1 MELSGDAVV
10 FHKFMKELQPEKNYK
25 FYAINQ
31 DFYLDIARSSEY
43 KKKVEEF
50 DKLHKNKYL
59 HYETIMHPSPGIS
72 DLTKDKAYDP
82 FDYRARVSE
91 YLTGTDFLSMDF
103 GSYVCFFKDKG
114 EVKALLMI
122 DAETPILHKFTKD
135 VENVDNE
142 TLKKINIHSNRN
154 FDRSS
159 SFENFRNL
167 IVKKIRN
174 DIKDFLSKDIKNDK
188 NFTLNA
194 FIRIDSYSD
203 EEGVLKG
210 FSHFD
215 KVRLYLNTNQA
226 RFSIYLGNIKDINK
240 NVLKWVEEGKMPESC
255 YLKLFK
261 KHASNWAKNKH
272 VFTEQELAMIPVED
286 KEKYADKF
294 PQFAERVGKVNDY
307 TGCLK
312 KAHKDSSTTIFY
324 WNYEY
329 FADLDKESYKFF
341 YSIRYSLVNSFLS
354 LIGLK
359 GAHKTCPLGD
369 EFEVYKIYDINS
381 ARFPYKDLIGP
392 KEVEKETIQNTF
404 LSFMEFV
411 VSNKNEVFN
420 MINGGNIDD
429 LGDFYVSSILKK
441 QMKEDLKDS
450 VTKVKSKLVK
460 F

>member
-25 FYAINQ
+25 FYAISE
-31 DFYLDIARSSEY
+31 DFYLDIARSSDY

-59 HYETIMHPSPGIS
+59 HYETIMYPSPGID
-72 DLTKDKAYDP
+72 DLGKNKVYDP
-82 FDYRARVSE
+82 FNYRARVSE
-91 YLTGTDFLSMDF
+91 YLTGSDFLSMDF
-103 GSYVCFFKDKG
+103 GSYVCFFKDNG
-114 EVKALLMI
+114 EVKALLLI
-122 DAETPILHKFTKD
+122 DAETPILHKFKKY
-135 VENVDNE
+135 VEDVDNE
-142 TLKKINIHSNRN
+142 TLKKIKICSNRK

-174 DIKDFLSKDIKNDK
+174 DIKDFLSNDIKNDK

-203 EEGVLKG
+203 QESVLNG

-226 RFSIYLGNIKDINK
+226 RFAIDIDIKDINK
-240 NVLKWVEEGKMPESC
+240 NVLKWIEEGKMPESC

-261 KHASNWAKNKH
+261 KHASSWAKNKH
-272 VFTEQELAMIPVED
+272 VFTEQEIAMIPVEY

-294 PQFAERVGKVNDY
+294 PQLAERIGKVNDY

-312 KAHKDSSTTIFY
+312 KAHKDSATTIFY
-324 WNYEY
+324 WNCEY

-341 YSIRYSLVNSFLS
+341 YSIRYNLIKSFLS

-359 GAHKTCPLGD
+359 GLHKTCPLGD

-381 ARFPYKDLIGP
+381 ASFPYKDVIGP

-411 VSNKNEVFN
+411 VSNKNEVFK
-420 MINGGNIDD
+420 MINEGNIDN
-429 LGDFYVSSILKK
+429 LGDFYVANILKK
-441 QMKEDLKDS
+441 QMKEDLKES
-450 VTKVKSKLVK
+450 VAKVKSKLVK